1 MTTHLSPG
9 MVALVAFGLV
19 FMALGLL
26 AGLLFVLRALSVR
39 SLKGARAP
47 EQGGLDPDTLAVIAA
62 AAYATLGAPIRI
74 HRVHAHA
81 DEADESWGQAGRMD
95 IMVSHQVGPK

>member
-1 MTTHLSPG
+1 MTTHMSPA
-9 MVALVAFGLV
+9 MVALVAFSLV
-19 FMALGLL
+19 FASLGCL
-26 AGLLFVLRALSVR
+26 AVLLFVLRALSVR
-39 SLKGARAP
+39 SQKGVTAAERDVTDP
-47 EQGGLDPDTLAVIAA
+47 ELLAVIAA

-95 IMVSHQVGPK
+95 IMV

>member
-1 MTTHLSPG
+1 MMTHLSPWLI
-9 MVALVAFGLV
+9 ALVAFSLV
-19 FMALGLL
+19 FASLGCL
-26 AGLLFVLRALSVR
+26 AVLLFVLRALSVR
-39 SLKGARAP
+39 SLKGAPATVRDVDDP
-47 EQGGLDPDTLAVIAA
+47 ELLAVIAA

>member
-1 MTTHLSPG
+1 MMTHLSPWLI
-9 MVALVAFGLV
+9 ALFAFGLV
-19 FMALGLL
+19 FASLGCLAL
-26 AGLLFVLRALSVR
+26 LLFGLRALSVR
-39 SLKGARAP
+39 SLKAARAP
-47 EQGGLDPDTLAVIAA
+47 EPVGLDPETLAVIAA

-95 IMVSHQVGPK
+95 IMVSHQVGHK

>member
-1 MTTHLSPG
+1 MTTHMSPA
-9 MVALVAFGLV
+9 MVALVAFSLV
-19 FMALGLL
+19 FASLGCL
-26 AGLLFVLRALSVR
+26 AVLLFVLRALSVR
-39 SLKGARAP
+39 SQKGATAAAP
-47 EQGGLDPDTLAVIAA
+47 DGLDPDTLAVIAA

>member
-1 MTTHLSPG
+1 MCIRD
-9 MVALVAFGLV
+9 
-19 FMALGLL
+19 
-26 AGLLFVLRALSVR
+26 RA
-39 SLKGARAP
+39 KHAP
-47 EQGGLDPDTLAVIAA
+47 QQDGLDPDTLAVIAA